1 MSIAGV
7 VRLSL
12 DVSIGAGQIRF
23 KEKTMTTTDIEQQ
36 LENLASPEDRQR
48 HLRGLAVLR
57 QIGGENFGGPVS
69 QLASFS
75 EDLAR
80 FTIQYPYGD
89 VLSRNGLDLRTRQ
102 ILTTATLLAHGS
114 AQSQLSFHFNGL
126 LNAGGSRDDVI
137 DLLFI
142 SAGLLGFPTA
152 INAVPIVRDVLA
164 ERDETRDARDAQPSV
179 AIPDILSDRLQDLEQ
194 VAPEFLK
201 WREQVLDDEVFG
213 AVHLGPR
220 LAHLASAA
228 MLAAR
233 GKVGASFD
241 GHIHSAL
248 AEGASNRDIV
258 EMVIQLSVYAGFPA
272 ALNAAGRAASVLAA
286 LERPQA
292 SPRKSVETTKDD
304 ESRFA
309 RGAATLAET
318 SGGSGADVVD
328 SFKDVAPGLGRLI
341 VAHCYGD
348 IFCRRG
354 LEPKVRELSAI
365 SALAAQG
372 TVAAE
377 KPLGVH
383 IDAALNLGATREE
396 VVETLFNVIPYAGYP
411 LIEKALLI
419 AHDRIS
425 SFNEKQAAD
434 RPS

>member
-1 MSIAGV
+1 
-7 VRLSL
+7 
-12 DVSIGAGQIRF
+12 
-23 KEKTMTTTDIEQQ
+23 MTTTDIEQQ
-36 LENLASPEDRQR
+36 LEKLASPEEMQR
-48 HLRGLAVLR
+48 HLRGLAVLK

-80 FTIQYPYGD
+80 FTIQYAYGD

-102 ILTTATLLAHGS
+102 ILTAATLLAHGS
-114 AQSQLSFHFNGL
+114 AQSQLSFHLNGL
-126 LNAGGSRDDVI
+126 LNAGGSRDDVV

-164 ERDETRDARDAQPSV
+164 DQEARDARDAQPSV
-179 AIPDILSDRLQDLEQ
+179 AIPDILFERLTDLEQ

-233 GKVGASFD
+233 GKVGTSFD

-248 AEGASNRDIV
+248 AEGASDRDIV

-354 LEPKVRELSAI
+354 LEPKVLELSAI

>member
-1 MSIAGV
+1 
-7 VRLSL
+7 
-12 DVSIGAGQIRF
+12 
-23 KEKTMTTTDIEQQ
+23 MTTTDIEQQ
-36 LENLASPEDRQR
+36 LENLASPQERAK
-48 HLRGLAVLR
+48 HLRGLAILK

-69 QLASFS
+69 QLARFS

-89 VLSRNGLDLRTRQ
+89 VLSRDGLDLRTRQ
-102 ILTTATLLAHGS
+102 ILTAATLLAHGS
-114 AQSQLSFHFNGL
+114 AQSQLSFHLTGL
-126 LNAGGSRDDVI
+126 LNAGGTPDDVV

-142 SAGLLGFPTA
+142 SAGLVGFPTA
-152 INAVPIVRDVLA
+152 INAVPIVRDILTD
-164 ERDETRDARDAQPSV
+164 RCETENATRAKASPAVPDMSSDRV
-179 AIPDILSDRLQDLEQ
+179 AILGRFAPD
-194 VAPEFLK
+194 FLK
-201 WREQVLDDEVFG
+201 WREDTLRDEIFG
-213 AVHLGPR
+213 AVRLEPR
-220 LAHLASAA
+220 LTHLASAA

-241 GHIHSAL
+241 GHIVSAL
-248 AEGASNRDIV
+248 AAGASDSDIV
-258 EMVIQLSVYAGFPA
+258 EMVIQQSVYSGFPA
-272 ALNAAGRAASVLAA
+272 ALNAAGRVKNVLAA
-286 LERPQA
+286 SARPQV
-292 SPRKSVETTKDD
+292 SSRKSVETTKDD
-304 ESRFA
+304 ERRFV
-309 RGAATLAET
+309 RGVATLAET

-348 IFCRRG
+348 IFCRRA
-354 LEPKVRELSAI
+354 LDPKVRELGAI

-396 VVETLFNVIPYAGYP
+396 IVETLFNVIPYAGYP

-425 SFNEKQAAD
+425 LFNEKQSAD
-434 RPS
+434 KPA